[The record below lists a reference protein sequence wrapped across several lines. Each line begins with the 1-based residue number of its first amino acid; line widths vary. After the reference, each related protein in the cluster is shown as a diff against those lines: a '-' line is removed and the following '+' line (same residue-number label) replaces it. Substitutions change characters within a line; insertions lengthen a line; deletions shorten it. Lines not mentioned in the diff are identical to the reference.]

1 MARKARGVSGK
12 CWAGPTTA
20 DRGAGRL
27 PLVAGHVEVGTQRP
41 PHIARVDTVLDG
53 LDGGP
58 SAQLGQ
64 DVVHHDRGAPNS
76 SELPVNEFAELRQSH
91 NHEPTQNYTAARHT
105 ATGSATPVIES
116 PARRADCR

>member
-1 MARKARGVSGK
+1 VI
-12 CWAGPTTA
+12 T
-20 DRGAGRL
+20 L
-27 PLVAGHVEVGTQRP
+27 GTKP
-41 PHIARVDTVLDG
+41 KDTGSVDG

-91 NHEPTQNYTAARHT
+91 DHEPTQN
-105 ATGSATPVIES
+105 
-116 PARRADCR
+116 